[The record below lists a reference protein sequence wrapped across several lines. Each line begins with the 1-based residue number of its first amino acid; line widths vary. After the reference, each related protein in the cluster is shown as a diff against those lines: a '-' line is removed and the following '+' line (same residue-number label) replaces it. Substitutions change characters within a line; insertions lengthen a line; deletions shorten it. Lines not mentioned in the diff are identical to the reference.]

1 MLARDKYFILL
12 FIIPMETN
20 LMKVSIAKLWTSI
33 QEVEIA
39 VWATAMDA
47 LRKAGFNLDWIVS
60 IKRNWTVIALDAAL
74 TAEDV
79 LLVSITKVK
88 GWLDEPTAT
97 ETPVNVLKLS
107 FHIVKENQP
116 EVNGQ
121 VAFTDDMSTFDIIKQ
136 VMNSKGVSLNDFKE
150 IKDAEGNA
158 VTFSDKLVDGG
169 SYKIVISDTPAGS
182 EDEDD
187 YEEDD
192 S

>member
-1 MLARDKYFILL
+1 
-12 FIIPMETN
+12 
-20 LMKVSIAKLWTSI
+20 
-33 QEVEIA
+33 
-39 VWATAMDA
+39 
-47 LRKAGFNLDWIVS
+47 
-60 IKRNWTVIALDAAL
+60 
-74 TAEDV
+74 
-79 LLVSITKVK
+79 
-88 GWLDEPTAT
+88 
-97 ETPVNVLKLS
+97 
-107 FHIVKENQP
+107 VKENQP

>member
-1 MLARDKYFILL
+1 MT
-12 FIIPMETN
+12 PE
-20 LMKVSIAKLWTSI
+20 LMKVSIAKLGTSI

-39 VWATAMDA
+39 VWSTAMDA
-47 LRKAGFNLDWIVS
+47 LRKAGFNLDWVVS
-60 IKRNWTVIALDAAL
+60 VKRNWTVITLDAAL
-74 TAEDV
+74 TADDV
-79 LLVSITKVK
+79 LLISMTKVK
-88 GWLDEPTAT
+88 GWLDEATAT

-169 SYKIVISDTPAGS
+169 SYKIVISDTPRS
-182 EDEDD
+182 DENYDEDD
-187 YEEDD
+187 ED
-192 S
+192 